1 MNNIS
6 VFEIIRMDG
15 IKWINNDSMTFC
27 GVSREFNVSFLL
39 WIIEINIIN
48 ENEVVIKDIKKMNV
62 IELLFQNS
70 NLVIIIISLRVL
82 IDGGAEIFNAM
93 NINHQNVM
101 LGVSINIPLNKKIFR
116 VWSFIYKSLTRRNK
130 ADDDNPWAI
139 IIIIAPD
146 NPIVLI
152 VNNPV
157 NTNPMWAT
165 DE

>member
-1 MNNIS
+1 MNSIS
-6 VFEIIRMDG
+6 VFEIIKIDG
-15 IKWINNDSMTFC
+15 VRWINNDNMIFC

-48 ENEVVIKDIKKMNV
+48 ENEVVIRDIKKINI

-70 NLVIIIISLRVL
+70 SLVIIIISLRVL
-82 IDGGAEIFNAM
+82 IDGGAEMFKAI
-93 NINHQNVM
+93 NINHQNVI
-101 LGVSINIPLNKKIFR
+101 LGVSINIPLNKIMFR
-116 VWSFIYKSLTRRNK
+116 VWSFVYKSLTRRNR

-139 IIIIAPD
+139 IIMIAPD

-152 VNNPV
+152 VNSLV
-157 NTNPMWAT
+157 NTNPIWAT